1 MLCCQPG
8 ILAPLPPHARY
19 LSFTLRPHADIRAA
33 LQQLAQ
39 EVDGRATVAGLGEPL
54 INRLGMQV
62 PGLRSFA
69 PPAGAQVEL
78 PSTPRALWLWLRGQE
93 PGELLLR
100 ARHWKERLAGAF
112 DLASDVPAFVH
123 AGGRDLTGYEDGTE
137 NPQGD
142 DAAGTA
148 VVQGQGPGL
157 EGSSFVAV
165 QAWRHVLERFDAMSP
180 SEQDHA
186 IGRRRSDNE
195 EHDDAPPS
203 AHVRRTAQ
211 ESFAPEAIVL
221 RRSMP
226 WADGGACGLQFV
238 AFGRSFDAFEAQLAR
253 MSGAEDGL
261 CDALFGFTQPIDGAY
276 YWCPPLR
283 ACAALDLSALGLN
296 T

>member
-148 VVQGQGPGL
+148 VVQGQELPV
-157 EGSSFVAV
+157 SVV
-165 QAWRHVLERFDAMSP
+165 
-180 SEQDHA
+180 
-186 IGRRRSDNE
+186 
-195 EHDDAPPS
+195 
-203 AHVRRTAQ
+203 
-211 ESFAPEAIVL
+211 
-221 RRSMP
+221 
-226 WADGGACGLQFV
+226 DGGA
-238 AFGRSFDAFEAQLAR
+238 R
-253 MSGAEDGL
+253 
-261 CDALFGFTQPIDGAY
+261 
-276 YWCPPLR
+276 
-283 ACAALDLSALGLN
+283 
-296 T
+296 